1 MKKLFNIDALLAT
14 LLVFLSMLLFPLL
27 FSFGFFEPFKKTLTD
42 FEVTDVGFTELREA
56 GKIKPDTNIV
66 LINSKGLKRH
76 EIGMLL
82 NILDEIRPKVIGVS
96 IEIERSN
103 NVGLDRLLNIRL
115 KRENI
120 VLGSFLD
127 KNFEINNELLDIYY
141 DEKKRKSWGY
151 LNVFIDKD
159 KEYFTAREF
168 TPALEEN
175 DLIPHSFAVSVIK
188 KYDKS
193 KIAKLLAR
201 DSNKERIYFSGNI
214 DKFFWIHGFDILDDP
229 DDHGHLKDKILLIG
243 EFTPDK
249 NPYELEEG
257 YYTPLNE
264 ESVGRTFPDMYSVVL
279 QANIVSMILNERY
292 YDSLSEWIAII
303 IAFLLCYVNMI
314 IFGRVNIKYKNWYEI
329 TSVLLF
335 LMESIVI
342 LFLTVLLFHEYDF
355 ELNLNLT
362 IFAIALSV
370 FVFEGY
376 NESVKPLTIKAYN
389 YIFKR

>member
-1 MKKLFNIDALLAT
+1 MKKLLKIDALLAT
-14 LLVFLSMLLFPLL
+14 LLVFISMLLFPLV
-27 FSFGFFEPFKKTLTD
+27 FSFDFFEPFKKALTD

-82 NILDEIRPKVIGVS
+82 NALDEIKPKVIGMN

-103 NVGLDRLLNIRL
+103 NKGLDRLLNIRL
-115 KRENI
+115 KREN
-120 VLGSFLD
+120 VLLGAFFD
-127 KNFEINNELLDIYY
+127 NDQEISDDLLDVYFN
-141 DEKKRKSWGY
+141 EKKGKGF

-168 TPALEEN
+168 TPELLNN
-175 DLIPHSFAVSVIK
+175 DQMPHSFAASVIN

-193 KIAKLLAR
+193 KIAKLMAR
-201 DSNKERIYFSGNI
+201 ANSKERIYFTGNI

-229 DDHGHLKDKILLIG
+229 SDFGHLNDKILLIG

-249 NPYELEEG
+249 EPYDLDEG

-279 QANIVSMILNERY
+279 QANIISMILNERY
-292 YDSLSEWIAII
+292 YDSLPEWIAII
-303 IAFLLCYVNMI
+303 IAFLLCYINMI

-329 TSVLLF
+329 TSVFLF
-335 LMESIVI
+335 LIESIVI

-376 NESVKPLTIKAYN
+376 NESVKPLTIRAYN
-389 YIFKR
+389 YIFRR